1 MTVSPDGK
9 TMKTTIVNKPSNRDV
24 TLVATKQ

>member
-1 MTVSPDGK
+1 MTVSPDG
-9 TMKTTIVNKPSNRDV
+9 TVMTTEIIYKPSDRDV